1 MTRRMWLGVAAAVF
15 ALTSCT
21 SGSAGSAGSAPAS
34 IRIGAVYPL
43 SGSQGPGGRDE
54 YRGVQIATDLVNSQ
68 GGVDGAAVQLQP
80 VNVPLGEDAPAAIDQ
95 LANTGIGI
103 VLGSYGTTISQPA
116 ALEAAQRGMLFW
128 ETGAVGSMP
137 PPGGGSADYFRV
149 APSGANLGRDAVDF
163 ISHRLAPMLGQP
175 ASTLRF
181 GVVSVDDA
189 YGATVASGAIDEIH
203 ALHLPF
209 AGQFNYNANRFDA
222 HVLIHRVA
230 RSHPDVLFVAA
241 YLRDGIAIRRAMVDE
256 RLPLV
261 ANIGTSSSYCMPAFG
276 DGLGKEAVGL
286 FASDKLDGEYV
297 NRAGLTA
304 SGRTLLREARSA
316 YEDRFHLEMSAA
328 ALSGFSAAWALF
340 HSVMPEANADTPG
353 AVAAAAVATRLPVGS
368 LPNGSGLD
376 FAPPGTAEAGS
387 NLRAMS
393 VIWEWVAPRQRAVV
407 WPPRFATT
415 DVRPIR
421 IGV

>member
-1 MTRRMWLGVAAAVF
+1 MMRRSWFVAIVMVLAI
-15 ALTSCT
+15 TSCT
-21 SGSAGSAGSAPAS
+21 SRSAGSPSVTP
-34 IRIGAVYPL
+34 IRVGAIYPL

-54 YRGVQIATDLVNSQ
+54 YRGVQIATDLVNQ
-68 GGVDGAAVQLQP
+68 EGGVNGAP
-80 VNVPLGEDAPAAIDQ
+80 VELDPIDVPLGEDAPAAIDQ
-95 LANTGIGI
+95 LADSGIGI
-103 VLGSYGTTISQPA
+103 VLGSYGTTISEPA
-116 ALEAAQRGMLFW
+116 ANEAARRGMVFW

-137 PPGGGSADYFRV
+137 PPGGGSTDYFRV

-163 ISHRLAPMLGQP
+163 IGHRLAPMLGRS
-175 ASTLRF
+175 ASGLRF

-189 YGATVASGAIDEIH
+189 YGSTVADGAIDEIH

-209 AGQFNYNANRFDA
+209 VGRFNYDANRLDA
-222 HVLIHRVA
+222 HALIHRVA

-241 YLRDGIAIRRAMVDE
+241 YLDDGVAIRRAMVAE

-276 DGLGKEAVGL
+276 NRLGRQAVGL

-297 NRAGLTA
+297 NKAGLTT
-304 SGRTLLREARSA
+304 SGRTLLHQARSA
-316 YEDRFHLEMSAA
+316 YEDRFDAEMSAA

-340 HSVMPEANADTPG
+340 HSVMPAAGAITPG
-353 AVAAAAVATRLPVGS
+353 SVAAAAMATRLPVGS
-368 LPNGSGLD
+368 LPNGSGLA
-376 FAPPGTAEAGS
+376 FAAPGSPRAGS

-393 VIWEWVAPRQRAVV
+393 VIWEWVAPRERAVV
-407 WPPRFATT
+407 WPPRFATAH
-415 DVRPIR
+415 VQPIR